1 MKKFETILVVLTL
14 IFTALY
20 SVLLQYTLDQ
30 PVNIISAT
38 TILLASLM
46 YAAWMI
52 SVIIVALLEDSKDTL
67 L

>member
-1 MKKFETILVVLTL
+1 MKKFETVLVVLTL

-30 PVNIISAT
+30 PVNIISFT